1 VEWAPCEEWTPIP
14 VDLSGSGLDRAVA
27 DRARAAVANNKKPSK
42 VGDRFWELSGG
53 LLRCGDCGR
62 AMHGYRRKRASGD
75 YLYYY
80 RCWPATTL
88 EVCSNRG
95 SHHAEHLEHK
105 AVTLFDAHVGGGRL
119 LELYDKAV
127 EEHDRR
133 RGLRGSPERRP
144 ELAKRLA
151 ELELE
156 RKGYLRQNARSVL
169 SDTELDAMLA
179 ELDEGREQITAEHRA
194 AEDAAGKQ
202 RERKAARGLVK
213 ALADQGQYYLLR
225 SGEQWR
231 RDCRRLG
238 THFEIDAQG
247 MLKLRLSLDLSPPPA
262 ALHPGHTSRSVGAL
276 PRAYF
281 YAARVLSRS

>member
-1 VEWAPCEEWTPIP
+1 
-14 VDLSGSGLDRAVA
+14 
-27 DRARAAVANNKKPSK
+27 
-42 VGDRFWELSGG
+42 
-53 LLRCGDCGR
+53 
-62 AMHGYRRKRASGD
+62 
-75 YLYYY
+75 
-80 RCWPATTL
+80 
-88 EVCSNRG
+88 
-95 SHHAEHLEHK
+95 
-105 AVTLFDAHVGGGRL
+105 VTLFDAHVGGGRL

-133 RGLRGSPERRP
+133 RGLRGSPERRA

-156 RKGYLRQNARSVL
+156 RKGYLRQNARGVL

-179 ELDEGREQITAEHRA
+179 ELDEGREQITAELRA

-231 RDCRRLG
+231 RDCRQLG
-238 THFEIDAQG
+238 AHFEVDAKG
-247 MLKLRLSLDLSPPPA
+247 TLKLRLSLDLPHPPA
-262 ALHPGHTSRSVGAL
+262 ALHPERTSRSVGAL